1 MLFQLGLDCGA
12 AFMGLLFQAIG
23 TRRTLILYAGM
34 TGLVLAILICHI
46 KFSKHV
52 SEYEKLPVDSDYD
65 GDNSSNANDN
75 NEQSSNAK

>member
-1 MLFQLGLDCGA
+1 MLFMVGLDCGA
-12 AFMGLLFQAIG
+12 AFLGLLFHAIG

-34 TGLVLAILICHI
+34 TALVLAILLCHI

-75 NEQSSNAK
+75 NEQSSNGK